1 VASAEIMDG
10 PRTRAAMAA
19 LVAEV
24 AGRPRNV
31 CMKDPFERFQELS
44 QRAREREKSDPTA
57 TSLATVDASGRPS
70 VRMVLLKGADPRGFV
85 FFTNYR
91 SRKARD
97 LEARPAAALCIHWPV
112 LAVQVRVEGTVE
124 KVTPDE
130 SDAYFATRPRQSQL
144 GAWASLQSA
153 PLAGRAWLLARY
165 LRELAR
171 YAGRTVPRPP
181 YWGGYRVVPE
191 RIEFWYN
198 QAYRLHD
205 RIVYSRE
212 GDGWKARRLFP

>member
-1 VASAEIMDG
+1 M
-10 PRTRAAMAA
+10 R
-19 LVAEV
+19 
-24 AGRPRNV
+24 
-31 CMKDPFERFQELS
+31 DPFERFQDLYR
-44 QRAREREKSDPTA
+44 RAAESEKSDPTA
-57 TSLATVDASGRPS
+57 MSLATVDAAGRPS

-85 FFTNYR
+85 FFTNYL

-97 LEARPAAALCIHWPV
+97 LEARPVAALCLHWPV
-112 LAVQVRVEGTVE
+112 LAVQVRVEGPVE
-124 KVTPDE
+124 KITPEE
-130 SDAYFATRPRQSQL
+130 SEAYFATRPRQSQL

-153 PLAGRAWLLARY
+153 PLPGRPWLLARY

-171 YAGRTVPRPP
+171 YAGRAVPRPP
-181 YWGGYRVVPE
+181 HWGGYRLLPE